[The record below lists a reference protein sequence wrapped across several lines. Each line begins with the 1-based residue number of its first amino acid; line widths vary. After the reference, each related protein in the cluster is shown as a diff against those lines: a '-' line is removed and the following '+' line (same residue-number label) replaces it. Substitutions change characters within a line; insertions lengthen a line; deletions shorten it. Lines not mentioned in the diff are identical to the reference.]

1 MLPGDRPCHGQEET
15 QTIEIRLELL
25 TGGSLVGRVVDH
37 DEDGIVVVNGRTPY
51 VFAWAE
57 VETGSAYR
65 ARRDLLALEG
75 DAPPAAGYFQLGLFA
90 LSRNRGDLAQKAFSQ
105 ARRLDPTCATRI
117 KTAFDAYRRNRQ
129 ATRHAKKDEIPA
141 TIAEPPPSESD
152 EEEIS
157 AALFRQLATSDAA
170 ADPGQRSEDYRTR
183 VAEIYEGF
191 GRSVREHVY
200 RGLVRIESPHFLI
213 FTDWP
218 KSEHERLLGWV
229 EAMYHAL
236 CRRFGRDP
244 NEPLFLAK
252 CPVFCWQSAARFA
265 AFARAYDGYETA
277 NTVGYTRSI
286 AESGHVHMAILR
298 QGTDPA
304 AMERFAGTL
313 VHEGTHAFLHR
324 LYSSRLIAHWVNEGI
339 AGLTAEEILQ
349 DHYFAAEKAALLA
362 RQYIRYEWP
371 ITDLVSGT
379 GPIALHEYP
388 LALSVVEYL
397 DQHRAGGL
405 AGLIKA
411 LKDGQSVEHA
421 LENVFGIKGFSEL
434 QEGWRSWI
442 QDTDPYFRRRPP
454 DWEHE

>member
-1 MLPGDRPCHGQEET
+1 MPYSLLALFAWMLPGDPPCLGQEGTE
-15 QTIEIRLELL
+15 TIEIRLELL
-25 TGGSLVGRVVDH
+25 TGGSLDGRVVDH
-37 DEDGIVVVNGRTPY
+37 NEDGIVVVNGRTPY

-75 DAPPAAGYFQLGLFA
+75 DAPPASGYVQLGLFA
-90 LSRNRGDLAQKAFSQ
+90 LSRNRGDLAQKAFAQ
-105 ARRLDPTCATRI
+105 VRQLDPTYAARI
-117 KTAFDAYRRNRQ
+117 KTALDGFRRKRQ
-129 ATRHAKKDEIPA
+129 SSRQEKKAETPPTLAEQPLPEPSKDE
-141 TIAEPPPSESD
+141 TREG
-152 EEEIS
+152 
-157 AALFRQLATSDAA
+157 LFRQLAPSNAA
-170 ADPGQRSEDYRTR
+170 AGAEQPSDDYRAK
-183 VAEIYEGF
+183 VAEVYEGF

-200 RGLVRIESPHFLI
+200 RGLARIESPHFLI

-218 KSEHERLLGWV
+218 QREHERLQGWV
-229 EAMYHAL
+229 EAMYQAL

-298 QGTDPA
+298 QGRDPA

-339 AGLTAEEILQ
+339 AELTAEEILQ
-349 DHYFAAEKAALLA
+349 DHYYAAEKAALLA
-362 RQYIRYEWP
+362 RQYIRYE
-371 ITDLVSGT
+371 
-379 GPIALHEYP
+379 
-388 LALSVVEYL
+388 
-397 DQHRAGGL
+397 
-405 AGLIKA
+405 
-411 LKDGQSVEHA
+411 
-421 LENVFGIKGFSEL
+421 
-434 QEGWRSWI
+434 
-442 QDTDPYFRRRPP
+442 
-454 DWEHE
+454 